1 MDKWNQQERTY
12 ICIDLKS
19 YYASVECVA
28 RGLAPLK
35 ANLLVADESR
45 TDKTICLAVSP
56 ALKSIGV
63 PSRPRLF
70 EAKERIRMFEAYT
83 HTKVSYIIADPRM
96 AEYIRISARIY
107 EIYLQ
112 FVAPEDIHVYSIDEV
127 FIDVTPY
134 LHLYE
139 KAAAAQ
145 GLSPAHYMA
154 VLMIRAVLKH
164 TGITATVGIAPNLY
178 LAKIAMDIVA
188 KKQMAD
194 QDGVRIAE
202 LDVFSY
208 ILQLWTH
215 RPLTDFWQIGPGT
228 AHRLESRGMYTMG
241 DIAAMS
247 IRNED
252 YLYKLF
258 GVNAELLIDHAWGFE
273 SATMRDIKNY
283 KSDNH
288 SLSNGQVLSR
298 PYKYEEG
305 KLVFAEMV
313 DLLCA
318 DLLAKDLTTPS
329 LTWWIGFDPESL
341 NENPYYQGP
350 IVLDYYGRLHPKH
363 AKGTVRMRVRTNSK
377 ALITERIIPSFEQKA
392 DHSLLIR
399 RLAVVANDVEF
410 DTGCYQLD
418 LFTDYEMLEK
428 EKKLQ
433 KAMLEVRKRFGLSAV
448 VRGMN
453 LLEGATTIQRNSQI
467 GGHKAGASTLTPI
480 RQSLSKKGDMT

>member
-1 MDKWNQQERTY
+1 MGSASWEGRTY

-28 RGLAPLK
+28 RGLDPLT

-56 ALKSIGV
+56 ALKAIGV

-70 EAKERIRMFEAYT
+70 EAKERIRIYEAYT
-83 HTKVSYIIADPRM
+83 HTKVSYITAEPRM
-96 AEYIRISARIY
+96 AEYIRISAKIY

-112 FVAPEDIHVYSIDEV
+112 FIAPEDIHVYSIDEV

-134 LHLYE
+134 LHLYRE
-139 KAAAAQ
+139 KAEAQ
-145 GLSPAHYMA
+145 HLSPAHYLAM
-154 VLMIRAVLKH
+154 LMIREVLRN
-164 TGITATVGIAPNLY
+164 TGITATVGIGTNMY
-178 LAKIAMDIVA
+178 LAKVGMDIVA
-188 KKQMAD
+188 KKQKPD

-202 LDVFSY
+202 LDELSY

-228 AHRLESRGMYTMG
+228 AHRLESRAIYTMG
-241 DIAAMS
+241 DIAAAS
-247 IRNED
+247 VANED
-252 YLYKLF
+252 MLYKMF
-258 GVNAELLIDHAWGFE
+258 GINAELLIDHAWGYE

-288 SLSNGQVLSR
+288 SLSTGQVLSR

-305 KLVFAEMV
+305 KLVFTEMA

-329 LTWWIGFDPESL
+329 LTWWIGFDPASL
-341 NENPYYQGP
+341 DVNPYYQGQL
-350 IVLDYYGRLHPKH
+350 VLDYYGRLHPKH
-363 AKGTVRMRVRTNSK
+363 AKGTVRTRIRTNSK
-377 ALITERIIPSFEQKA
+377 NLIMERLIPSFEKKV

-399 RLAVVANDVEF
+399 RLGIAANDVEF

-418 LFTDYEMLEK
+418 LFTDFRMVER

-433 KAMLEVRKRFGLSAV
+433 RAMLEVRKRFGLNAI

-480 RQSLSKKGDMT
+480 GKSSSGKG